1 MVRYLFTLIKDK
13 KIMIVDEKE
22 IGQRFLIDLLRMEGM
37 GELKSTNQSHAS
49 HSFDGNIEDILLE
62 IELSDPEINEDIN
75 DPDMFA
81 DFADYPQQSPEP
93 IVAITKHP
101 LSDSRKNW
109 KISKVII
116 GTRRCYSA

>member
-1 MVRYLFTLIKDK
+1 MNGKVVFTIINDE

-22 IGQRFLIDLLRMEGM
+22 IGQRFLIDLLRMEGK
-37 GELKSTNQSHAS
+37 GELISTESHVPQ
-49 HSFDGNIEDILLE
+49 SFDGNIEDILLE
-62 IELSDPEINEDIN
+62 IELSDPEINEDMN
-75 DPDMFA
+75 DPDAFM
-81 DFADYPQQSPEP
+81 DFVDSPQVNPEP

>member
-1 MVRYLFTLIKDK
+1 MVRLFTINKDK

-22 IGQRFLIDLLRMEGM
+22 IGQRFLIDLLRMEGK
-37 GELKSTNQSHAS
+37 GELISTTQSHVPQ
-49 HSFDGNIEDILLE
+49 SFDGNIEDILLE
-62 IELSDPEINEDIN
+62 IELSDPEINDDIN
-75 DPDMFA
+75 DPEMFA
-81 DFADYPQQSPEP
+81 DFADYPQFSPEP